1 MTDEALVTLAQQ
13 GDGAAMEELYHR
25 YKNMVRLNAR
35 PYFLISGD
43 RDDLIQEGMI
53 GFYKAVRDYDGD
65 KNAAFATFAE
75 LCVTRQIKSA
85 LRSSNRQK
93 HIPLNNYISLYSPAG
108 ENETRELIE
117 TIGAEG
123 MDVEGDYISRET
135 AQSIFAKLES
145 SLTPLEKRTLE
156 LFLQGLTY
164 QEIAEKANCTKK
176 SVDNALSRIKGKLGK
191 ILAEE

>member
-1 MTDEALVTLAQQ
+1 MTDEALVALAQQ
-13 GDGAAMEELYHR
+13 GDGAAMEQLYHR

-53 GFYKAVRDYDGD
+53 GLYKAVRDYEAD

-75 LCVTRQIKSA
+75 LCVTRQIKTA

-93 HIPLNNYISLYSPAG
+93 HMPLNNYVSLYSPAG
-108 ENETRELIE
+108 ESEARELIE
-117 TIGAEG
+117 TIGDTADIE
-123 MDVEGDYISRET
+123 DDYISRET
-135 AQSIFAKLES
+135 IQYAFTKLEK
-145 SLTPLEKRTLE
+145 SLTPLEKNTLE

-164 QEIAEKANCTKK
+164 QEIAEKANCSKK
-176 SVDNALSRIKGKLGK
+176 SVDNALSRVKAKLGK
-191 ILAEE
+191 ILAEED